1 MTTNTQYVTT
11 ETLLELVADPQR
23 RAVLRYLRENGE
35 HRVTLERLT
44 ENVETGADD
53 ASVRHPSRGSGVV
66 FDLHHHHLAKLDD
79 AGVVEYDWSDR
90 TVRYRPNDRVEEL
103 LEFVSTQL
111 GHCPE

>member
-1 MTTNTQYVTT
+1 MTTNTQSVTT

-35 HRVTLERLT
+35 RVTLERLT
-44 ENVETGADD
+44 ENIETSEDD
-53 ASVRHPSRGSGVV
+53 ASIRHPSRGSGVI

-103 LEFVSTQL
+103 LEFVSTQVDQY
-111 GHCPE
+111 PE